1 MCVFYPNALAMND
14 ASHTNRLI
22 HETSPYLLQH
32 AGNPVDWHPWNEA
45 ALARARTEHKPIL
58 LSIGYSACH
67 WCHVMAHESFED
79 ADTAAL
85 MNRLYINIKVDR
97 EERPD
102 LDRVYQLAHQV
113 LTQRGGGWPLTLF
126 LAPDDLTPFFAGT
139 YFPKAPRYD
148 MPAFQEVLTRVAG
161 FYRDHAADL
170 HRQNAALRDV
180 FKRIES
186 ETPATA
192 DALSDAPL
200 QAAYRSLA
208 ESFDPRCGGFG
219 RAPKFPHPSSL
230 EFLLGRAGDAEVDGE
245 TAKHSRHMLE
255 TTLTRMAEGGIYDQ
269 LGGGFCRY
277 AVDEEWMI
285 PHFEKMLYDN
295 GPLLAL
301 YAQAWALTGE
311 PLYARIARQT
321 AGWILH
327 EMQSPNGGYYS
338 SLDADSEG
346 QEGRYYAWDTAE
358 IRKLLSAVEYAV
370 CAPRFA
376 LDQPANFEGRWHLH
390 VQAGIRDIADSL
402 GKNATDVESLLAST
416 RVKLLAARRGRVRP
430 DLDDKVLTAWN
441 GLTVRGMAIAGRLLD
456 EPRFVESAR
465 RAVTFIRSH
474 LWKDGRLLAS
484 WRDGW
489 AKLPAYLD
497 DYAFLLDGIL
507 ELIQAQAH
515 WDSDLFAFARELADA
530 LLAHFED
537 KPHGGFWFTADD
549 QDTPLHRPRNF
560 TDESLPSGNAIAA
573 RALLRLGH
581 LCAEPRYLDAAERTL
596 KAALP
601 GMLCYPEAHAAML
614 LALQDR
620 LEPPALIVMRGNQ
633 EKLYAWR
640 AALDRMFNPRRIVLA
655 IPNDAKNLTGL
666 LAQCAPRGD
675 VCAYVCR
682 GKQCS
687 LPVMTIE
694 KLSEIQPC

>member
-230 EFLLGRAGDAEVDGE
+230 EFLLWRAGDAEVDGE

-346 QEGRYYAWDTAE
+346 QEGRYYTWDTAE

-376 LDQPANFEGRWHLH
+376 LDRPANFEGRWHLH

-416 RVKLLAARRGRVRP
+416 RVKLLATRRGRVRP
-430 DLDDKVLTAWN
+430 GLDDKVLTAWN

-614 LALQDR
+614 LALQNG

>member
-230 EFLLGRAGDAEVDGE
+230 EFLLWRAGDAEVDGE

-346 QEGRYYAWDTAE
+346 QEGRYYTWDTAE

-614 LALQDR
+614 LALQDG

>member
-14 ASHTNRLI
+14 ASHTNHLI

-45 ALARARTEHKPIL
+45 ALAQARTEHKPIL

-126 LAPDDLTPFFAGT
+126 LNPDDLTPFFAGT
-139 YFPKAPRYD
+139 YFPKSPRYG
-148 MPAFQEVLTRVAG
+148 MPAFQEVLTRAAQ
-161 FYRDHAADL
+161 FYHDHAADL
-170 HRQNAALRDV
+170 HRQNTALRDV

-186 ETPATA
+186 ETPAMA
-192 DALSDAPL
+192 GALNDAPL
-200 QAAYRSLA
+200 QAAYHSLA

-219 RAPKFPHPSSL
+219 RAPRFPHPSSL
-230 EFLLGRAGDAEVDGE
+230 AFLLWRAGDPKIDGE

-255 TTLTRMAEGGIYDQ
+255 ITLTRMAEGGIYDQ

-321 AGWILH
+321 ADWILRD
-327 EMQSPNGGYYS
+327 MQSPDGGYYS

-346 QEGRYYAWDTAE
+346 REGRYYVWDTAE
-358 IRKLLSAVEYAV
+358 IRQLLSAAEYAV
-370 CAPRFA
+370 YAPRFA
-376 LDQPANFEGRWHLH
+376 LDRPPNFEGHWHLH

-402 GKNATDVESLLAST
+402 GKNAKDVEALLASA
-416 RVKLLAARRGRVRP
+416 RVKLLTARRGRVRP

-441 GLTVRGMAIAGRLLD
+441 GLTIRGMAIAGRLLK
-456 EPRFVESAR
+456 EPRLVESAQ
-465 RAVTFIRSH
+465 RAVTFIRAH
-474 LWKDGRLLAS
+474 LWKDGRLRAS
-484 WRDGW
+484 WRAGQ

-507 ELIQAQAH
+507 ELLQAH
-515 WDSDLFAFARELADA
+515 WDSSLSAFTRELADA

-560 TDESLPSGNAIAA
+560 TDESLPSGSALAA

-581 LCAEPRYLDAAERTL
+581 LYAEPRYLDAAERTL

-601 GMLCYPEAHAAML
+601 GMLRYPEAHAAIL
-614 LALQDR
+614 LALQDG
-620 LEPPALIVMRGNQ
+620 LEPPVMIVMRGNQ

-640 AALDRMFNPRRIVLA
+640 AELDRMFDPRRIVLA
-655 IPNDAKNLTGL
+655 IPNDAANLTGL
-666 LAQCAPRGD
+666 LAQCAPQGD
-675 VCAYVCR
+675 VCAYICR

-694 KLSEIQPC
+694 QLSEIRPC

>member
-230 EFLLGRAGDAEVDGE
+230 EFLLWRAGDAEVDGE

-346 QEGRYYAWDTAE
+346 QEGRYYAWDTVE

-376 LDQPANFEGRWHLH
+376 LDRPANFEGRWHLH

-430 DLDDKVLTAWN
+430 GLDDKVLTAWN

>member
-1 MCVFYPNALAMND
+1 MND

-230 EFLLGRAGDAEVDGE
+230 EFLLWRAGDAEVDGE

-346 QEGRYYAWDTAE
+346 QEGRYYTWDTAE

-376 LDQPANFEGRWHLH
+376 LDRPANFEGRWHLH

-416 RVKLLAARRGRVRP
+416 RVKLLATRRGRVRP
-430 DLDDKVLTAWN
+430 GLDDKVLTAWN

-601 GMLCYPEAHAAML
+601 GMLRYPEAHAAML
-614 LALQDR
+614 PALQDG
-620 LEPPALIVMRGNQ
+620 LEPPAMIVMRGNQ

>member
-230 EFLLGRAGDAEVDGE
+230 EFLLGRAGDTEVDGE

-327 EMQSPNGGYYS
+327 EMQSPEGGYYS

-346 QEGRYYAWDTAE
+346 QEGRYYTWDTAE

-376 LDQPANFEGRWHLH
+376 LDRPANFEGRWHLH

-430 DLDDKVLTAWN
+430 GLDDKVLTAWN